1 MEHMILFKQTVGVIQ
16 SMEGIL
22 KQLVGALHAVLP
34 VGDQVAVVP
43 GDQVAV
49 VPVDQVAV
57 VLADGQPAEQAAHQG
72 VLRGPSYH

>member
-1 MEHMILFKQTVGVIQ
+1 MQ
-16 SMEGIL
+16 
-22 KQLVGALHAVLP
+22 AVLP
-34 VGDQVAVVP
+34 V

>member
-1 MEHMILFKQTVGVIQ
+1 MGHMEHMILFKQTLGVIQ

-22 KQLVGALHAVLP
+22 KQLVGTMQAASP
-34 VGDQVAVVP
+34 V

-57 VLADGQPAEQAAHQG
+57 VLVDCQLAEGVAHQW
-72 VLRGPSYH
+72 VLRGPGYH

>member
-16 SMEGIL
+16 RMEV
-22 KQLVGALHAVLP
+22 QAVLP
-34 VGDQVAVVP
+34 V

-57 VLADGQPAEQAAHQG
+57 VLVDGQLAEGVAHHE
-72 VLRGPSYH
+72 VLRGPSYR